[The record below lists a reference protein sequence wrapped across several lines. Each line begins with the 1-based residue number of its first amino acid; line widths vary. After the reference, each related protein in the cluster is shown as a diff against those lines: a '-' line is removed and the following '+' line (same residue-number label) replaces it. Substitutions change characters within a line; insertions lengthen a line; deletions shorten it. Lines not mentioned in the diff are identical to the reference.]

1 MNVSNMEPRQ
11 VIAIP
16 APSVYR
22 DDPDFKET
30 GNMIRKQL
38 VKLLADFTFVEF
50 MKFSILA

>member
-1 MNVSNMEPRQ
+1 MNVSNMELRQ

-16 APSVYR
+16 ALSVYR

-30 GNMIRKQL
+30 GNTIRKQL

>member
-1 MNVSNMEPRQ
+1 MEPRQ
-11 VIAIP
+11 EIVIP

-22 DDPDFKET
+22 DDPNFKET

-50 MKFSILA
+50 MKFGRL